1 LRGGEPEEGAPSSEE
16 SSLGKVVIASETGR
30 SALKALEI
38 LDGAGVLLIVVTH
51 YFATIWGPERRS

>member
-1 LRGGEPEEGAPSSEE
+1 M
-16 SSLGKVVIASETGR
+16 GKVVIASETGR

-38 LDGAGVLLIVVTH
+38 LDGAGALLIVVTH